1 MRHLFTDQDI
11 LDWKEYE
18 NVRASGAF
26 NMWTPQARAET
37 GLTRERYLFV
47 MQNFTAL
54 KEAYESQ
61 K

>member
-1 MRHLFTDQDI
+1 MKRIFTDQDI
-11 LDWKEYE
+11 FDWREYE

-26 NMWTPQARAET
+26 NMWMPQAREAT

-47 MQNFTAL
+47 MENFTAL